1 MMNTKVDN
9 SVPWEPGPHE
19 RILILA
25 PHPDDEVLATGG
37 LIASTVHF
45 EGPSK
50 VRVIVVTNGDASYA
64 TVFWHGSHLGTRK
77 NFQRQAVLR
86 QHESLQALAT
96 LGLDPEQVRF
106 WGFPDRGLTSLWLG
120 HWDARHPY
128 HSPMTGFDKSLQALN
143 SPILPF
149 SGENL
154 DELLERE
161 LLEFRPTLV
170 IMPHPQDHH
179 PDHSALAGF
188 TLRAMRQHH
197 GQRYFPL
204 PVLFAYWMWRD
215 TKPWLRKA
223 QIGDL
228 AWFLVEENS
237 SPSGSRHF
245 ILSPHVQVQK
255 ACALQC
261 YPSQKIA
268 AGKLFRE
275 AAHR

>member
-64 TVFWHGSHLGTRK
+64 TVFWHGSHLSTRK

-179 PDHSALAGF
+179 SDHSALAGF
-188 TLRAMRQHH
+188 TLRAM
-197 GQRYFPL
+197 GQYHMEAHLHP
-204 PVLFAYWMWRD
+204 PALFAYWMWRE
-215 TKPWLRKA
+215 TKPRLMGIPVSK
-223 QIGDL
+223 L
-228 AWFLVEENS
+228 AHFQFEENLA
-237 SPSGSRHF
+237 PDGNRHF
-245 ILSPHVQVQK
+245 ILSPDIQEQ
-255 ACALQC
+255 
-261 YPSQKIA
+261 
-268 AGKLFRE
+268 
-275 AAHR
+275 